1 MKAIVVKNTKIKEI
15 NFDQKL
21 SQLNKPEN
29 LALKNSLGYIA
40 FLGNGIDGKDVLPKR
55 SKFRVEFEIT
65 GTCSGFANG
74 IRKCIMDEI
83 PIYSLTM
90 DSDGF
95 TTSDRYILSDYL
107 QKNIELIP
115 ILQEIDFEK
124 AKNWTISLD
133 IINSTDEVIDIKSGD
148 IEIFDGKTKIPSESI
163 MSPNISIVELHPA
176 MFIKISGISIVHG
189 VSKVDA
195 AKFAS
200 VSNTRYEILDMIPLE
215 HTKEKKNPGK
225 SSMMSDPTAFRIG
238 YTTYRNVNDP
248 KTIIYS
254 CCDTLSDR
262 VTAFKKEME
271 NIKEDSETKVIS
283 YFSALLD
290 AETRGDFQFFNFK
303 DEART
308 IPNMISQY
316 CFLLDPNIPF
326 SAPALI
332 HPSTEIGVVKIK
344 HTNSIKIVQD
354 AMTGILRDVSI
365 LKKAFSQ

>member
-1 MKAIVVKNTKIKEI
+1 MKAIVVKNIQMEEI
-15 NFDQKL
+15 NFSKKL

-29 LALKNSLGYIA
+29 SALKNSLGYIA
-40 FLGNGIDGKDVLPKR
+40 FLDNGIDGKDLLPKI

-65 GTCSGFANG
+65 ETCTGFANG
-74 IRKCIMDEI
+74 IRKCIIDEI
-83 PIYSLTM
+83 PICSLTM
-90 DSDGF
+90 ESDGF

-115 ILQEIDFEK
+115 ILQEIDFKK
-124 AKNWTISLD
+124 AEGWTISLD

-195 AKFAS
+195 ARFAS
-200 VSNTRYEILDMIPLE
+200 VSNTRYEILDVSPLA
-215 HTKEKKNPGK
+215 HTKEEKNLGK
-225 SSMMSDPTAFRIG
+225 SSMMSDPKAFRIG
-238 YTTYRNVNDP
+238 YTTYRNVKDS
-248 KTIIYS
+248 KTIIYG
-254 CCDTLSDR
+254 CCDALSDR

-271 NIKEDSETKVIS
+271 NVKEDPETKVIS
-283 YFSALLD
+283 YFSELLD
-290 AETRGDFQFFNFK
+290 VETRSDFKFFNFK

-308 IPNMISQY
+308 LPNMISQY
-316 CFLLDPNIPF
+316 CFILDTNIPF

-344 HTNSIKIVQD
+344 HTNAIKIIRD
-354 AMTGILRDVSI
+354 AMDAILRDISI